1 MNNERITMSESKPI
15 LITTKLCKSYPTANG
30 QLEVL
35 RDIDLVVRG
44 GEIIA
49 IVGQSGVG
57 KSTLLHLLGA
67 LDRPN
72 SGSVEINGTAVFDF
86 NDKDLA
92 AFRNRTVG
100 FVFQF
105 HHLLPEFTALENVMM
120 PALIAGLRPLKMES
134 RAMEL
139 LAEVGLEKRAGH
151 RPGELSGGEQQRVA
165 VARAL
170 MNAPD
175 LVLADEPSGNLDRLS
190 SESLHELLW
199 NLSRRH
205 GRTFVIVTHN
215 PDLAGRA
222 DRVIEL
228 FDGRIKSI
236 RSPRSDFVT

>member
-1 MNNERITMSESKPI
+1 MSEKKPI
-15 LITTKLCKSYPTANG
+15 LITRQLCKSYPTADG
-30 QLEVL
+30 ALEVL
-35 RDIDLVVRG
+35 RGIDLTVNA

-67 LDRPN
+67 LDRPTE
-72 SGSVEINGTAVFDF
+72 GSVLINGTPVFDF
-86 NDKDLA
+86 DDKQLA

-105 HHLLPEFTALENVMM
+105 HHLLPEFTAIENVMM
-120 PALIAGLRPLKMES
+120 PALIAGRKARDVSL
-134 RAMEL
+134 RAMQL
-139 LAEVGLEKRAGH
+139 LTEVDLGQRAMH

-170 MNAPD
+170 MNEPE

-205 GRTFVIVTHN
+205 GQTFIIVTHN
-215 PDLAGRA
+215 LDLAGRA
-222 DRVIEL
+222 DRVVEL
-228 FDGRIKSI
+228 FDGAIKSI
-236 RSPRSDFVT
+236 TTPRSEYVT

>member
-1 MNNERITMSESKPI
+1 MSEKKPI
-15 LITTKLCKSYPTANG
+15 LITRQLCKGFPTANG
-30 QLEVL
+30 MLEVL
-35 RDIDLVVRG
+35 RGIDLTVQR
-44 GEIIA
+44 GEIVA

-67 LDRPN
+67 LDRPS
-72 SGSVEINGTAVFDF
+72 SGAVEIDGTAVFDF
-86 NDKDLA
+86 DDRQLA
-92 AFRNRTVG
+92 AFRNCTVG

-120 PALIAGLRPLKMES
+120 PALIGGRRGRSVEQ
-134 RAMEL
+134 RAMQL
-139 LAEVGLEKRAGH
+139 LAEVGLEQRATH

-170 MNAPD
+170 MNDPD

-205 GRTFVIVTHN
+205 GRTFIIVTHN
-215 PDLAGRA
+215 HELANRA
-222 DRVIEL
+222 DRIIEL
-228 FDGRIKSI
+228 FDGRIKRNSAPSSEI
-236 RSPRSDFVT
+236 LR